1 MADHIIIDYINNL
14 YTDIVHNAVVQYIDD
29 HAEKWYSLR
38 KSGDT
43 IDTAFV
49 NSVKIKYV
57 SAGGLLGS
65 LIDASIVVDTAITV
79 LKYYP
84 NSSRLDH
91 HYRSFVVNARIEMD
105 DTHPG
110 MDIVSVEPIEVGN
123 HPDEYRHPLT
133 NSLIPIIAKDDL
145 DSVASAI
152 LDRFMPDALHRPM
165 AVDAYALAETL
176 GLQIAERQLSDDG
189 SVFGRILFA
198 DATLCIDPDT
208 FFRGSVGCKTNTIV
222 HECVH
227 WLLHRKAFLLLR
239 SFGTEDGVINCPTTG
254 LTDSKA
260 LAWMEWQAN
269 SLAPRIQMP
278 AEMFRAKAVEIIREE
293 QARAETDDLL
303 DVIESVIDTLASFF
317 GVSRLAAKIRMVEI
331 GYDEAIGSC
340 IYLDGRYVPPH
351 LVSRK
356 DMQAGITY
364 SISSEEAIAFAETD
378 TEYGPRILDGQYL
391 YVESHFVLDDPRYV
405 VEDEMGTASL
415 TPYARR
421 HIDECCL
428 KVALQHQCIDIQG
441 DYSYYVYLERKT
453 GTPNNKTYD
462 IETLP
467 DMRSILSLQGVT
479 VIDGY
484 NAYRDLQKAYKYYDE
499 DMRLLNDLPN
509 NFAEAFKMVREK
521 KNVSQFSLAS
531 TTRLSHKTIL
541 RLEDGSSPGALIT
554 IVRCLLALH
563 LSPMLSYR
571 LITLSPFRLK
581 PENETHR
588 RYIFAL
594 LYMSTNYKYD
604 TVMGFISPYV
614 KTL

>member
-1 MADHIIIDYINNL
+1 MADRTIMDYINNL
-14 YTDIVHNAVVQYIDD
+14 YTDVVRNAVVQHINDR
-29 HAEKWYSLR
+29 AEKWYNLR
-38 KSGDT
+38 KSGVT
-43 IDTAFV
+43 ADTAIV
-49 NSVKIKYV
+49 DSVKIIFAN
-57 SAGGLLGS
+57 AGGLLGS
-65 LIDASIVVDTAITV
+65 LIDTSIVVDTAITV
-79 LKYYP
+79 KKHYP

-110 MDIVSVEPIEVGN
+110 MDIVSVEPIEVGD

-145 DSVASAI
+145 DSVAFAI

-165 AVDAYALAETL
+165 AVDAYVLAETL

-227 WLLHRKAFLLLR
+227 WLLHRKSFLLLR
-239 SFGTEDGVINCPTTG
+239 SFGTEDGAIDCPTTG

-278 AEMFRAKAVEIIREE
+278 AEMFRAKAAEIIREE

-303 DVIESVIDTLASFF
+303 DVIEPVINNLASFF
-317 GVSRLAAKIRMVEI
+317 EVSCLAAKIRMVEI

-340 IYLDGRYVPPH
+340 IYLDGQYVPPH

-364 SISSEEAIAFAETD
+364 SIGEDDAIAFAETD
-378 TEYGPRILDGQYL
+378 TEYGPRIQEGQYR
-391 YVESHFVLDDPRYV
+391 YVESHFVLDDPRHV
-405 VEDEMGTASL
+405 EEDETGTVSL

-421 HIDECCL
+421 HMDECCVKYTL
-428 KVALQHQCIDIQG
+428 YHQHFDVQDGYALID
-441 DYSYYVYLERKT
+441 YLDRNL
-453 GTPNNKTYD
+453 NNKKPKRNTVPFLGGGLCLCNDPLAFPKGIEGVYD
-462 IETLP
+462 LYEKEIMEC
-467 DMRSILSLQGVT
+467 V
-479 VIDGY
+479 
-484 NAYRDLQKAYKYYDE
+484 N
-499 DMRLLNDLPN
+499 LPN
-509 NFAEAFKMVREK
+509 NLPEAFKKVRSQR
-521 KNVSQFSLAS
+521 NYTTVSLEIC
-531 TTRLSHKTIL
+531 TKIDHKTVM
-541 RLEDGSSPGALIT
+541 RLESGESMTGLDNL
-554 IVRCLLALH
+554 VKLFLAMH

-571 LITLSPFRLK
+571 LLTMSPHRLVPSNPK
-581 PENETHR
+581 HR
-588 RYIFAL
+588 KYLFAL
-594 LYMSTNYKYD
+594 IYLSGYEYQDIKRFLD
-604 TVMGFISPYV
+604 
-614 KTL
+614 